1 MGRRRPWQVL
11 RQRVG
16 LAERPSSRS
25 YFTEENALRSAVT
38 WCLQQPSA
46 VRPLAHI
53 LNHSE
58 EPSAQG
64 DGDDGETY
72 LSSQSYLVQYS
83 GDGDRLMLG
92 TWPSLTPQEANDY
105 VRWAAA
111 GGAGVR
117 PRGGPSW
124 RPADEVIDE
133 LKL

>member
-25 YFTEENALRSAVT
+25 YFTEEEALRSAVA

-53 LNHSE
+53 LNRSE
-58 EPSAQG
+58 ASPAPG
-64 DGDDGETY
+64 DGDLDEMH
-72 LSSQSYLVQYS
+72 LASQSYLVQYS
-83 GDGDRLMLG
+83 ADGHQLMLG
-92 TWPSLTPQEANDY
+92 TWPSLTAQEANDY
-105 VRWAAA
+105 VHWAAA
-111 GGAGVR
+111 GGAGER

-124 RPADEVIDE
+124 RPAEEVISG
-133 LKL
+133 LRL